1 MPGSGRK
8 FGATL
13 GATVSDHL
21 AAANRRHA
29 GAKTMPALADELG
42 RLIGPFHDMNS
53 GEKQK

>member
-8 FGATL
+8 FGAPL
-13 GATVSDHL
+13 GTAVGDHL

-29 GAKTMPALADELG
+29 GAKTMPALADEFG

-53 GEKQK
+53 GEKTK